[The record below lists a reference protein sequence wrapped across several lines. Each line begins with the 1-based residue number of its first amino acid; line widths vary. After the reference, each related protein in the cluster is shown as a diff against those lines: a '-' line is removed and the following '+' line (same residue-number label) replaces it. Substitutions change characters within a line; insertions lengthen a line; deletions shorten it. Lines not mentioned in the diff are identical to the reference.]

1 MDRITI
7 FQQAIIAVMD
17 NYITDYHH
25 SRVGIND
32 VKYEKVIDFNNH
44 HYQLIQLGWIE
55 KKQRVFELI
64 FHVDII
70 DDKIWIQ
77 EDSLEYSVAERLGD
91 QGIGKKD
98 IVLAY
103 FTVSHRQYTEYAVF

>member
-1 MDRITI
+1 MDKLTKL
-7 FQQAIIAVMD
+7 QDAIIAVMD
-17 NYITDYHH
+17 AY
-25 SRVGIND
+25 IND
-32 VKYEKVIDFNNH
+32 HAHSQSLKELKYEKVLDFNNH
-44 HYQLIQLGWIE
+44 HYQLIRLGW
-55 KKQRVFELI
+55 KDRQRIFNLI

-91 QGIGKKD
+91 NGIDKKD

-103 FTVSHRQYTEYAVF
+103 FSASHRQYTEYAVS

>member
-7 FQQAIIAVMD
+7 FRKAIISVIED
-17 NYITDYHH
+17 YIEEHTRLTSYKE
-25 SRVGIND
+25 V
-32 VKYEKVIDFNNH
+32 
-44 HYQLIQLGWIE
+44 HYQPIIDNEHLRFQLLLVGWHEHHRIHS
-55 KKQRVFELI
+55 QI

-77 EDSLEYSVAERLGD
+77 DDNLEYSVAERLGD
-91 QGIGKKD
+91 KGISKKD

-103 FTVSHRQYTEYAVF
+103 FSPSHREYTEYAVS

>member
-1 MDRITI
+1 MDRITKL
-7 FQQAIIAVMD
+7 QQAIIAVMD
-17 NYITDYHH
+17 EYITDHAH
-25 SRVGIND
+25 SRSLKD
-32 VKYEKVIDFNNH
+32 LKYEKLMDLNNH
-44 HYQLIQLGWIE
+44 HYQLIRVGWLD
-55 KKQRVFELI
+55 KQRIFNLI

-91 QGIGKKD
+91 NGIGKKD

-103 FTVSHRQYTEYAVF
+103 FSATHRQYTEYAVY

>member
-1 MDRITI
+1 MDRITR
-7 FQQAIIAVMD
+7 FQEAISAVMD
-17 NYITDYHH
+17 EYIVDHVH
-25 SRVGIND
+25 AEPQQEL
-32 VKYEKVIDFNNH
+32 KYEKVMDFNNH
-44 HYQLIQLGWIE
+44 HYQLIRLGWRGR
-55 KKQRVFELI
+55 QRIFNLI

-103 FTVSHRQYTEYAVF
+103 FTVSHRQYTEYASC